1 MIFFYIIENVV
12 FKLILGITIIIKNVS
27 FSEKSSSS
35 SICCICILNVK
46 VFIIDLNIYNKFA
59 KFPFLFVVLYIFC
72 LLINLVQFVLPI
84 NLWDFKPF
92 SIASVTD
99 SVSVSSYF
107 LFKFLVFF
115 THFLFLFSFAVG
127 INLLL
132 QAQTLFLWVIY
143 FGASHSNIKILLS
156 IK

>member
-1 MIFFYIIENVV
+1 MYIYSYDFFYIIENVV

-46 VFIIDLNIYNKFA
+46 VFIIDFNIYNKFA
-59 KFPFLFVVLYIFC
+59 KFPFLFVVLCIFC

-99 SVSVSSYF
+99 SVSVSSSF
-107 LFKFLVFF
+107 FFKFFSIFHTLLIFVFIRC
-115 THFLFLFSFAVG
+115 G
-127 INLLL
+127 D
-132 QAQTLFLWVIY
+132 
-143 FGASHSNIKILLS
+143 
-156 IK
+156 